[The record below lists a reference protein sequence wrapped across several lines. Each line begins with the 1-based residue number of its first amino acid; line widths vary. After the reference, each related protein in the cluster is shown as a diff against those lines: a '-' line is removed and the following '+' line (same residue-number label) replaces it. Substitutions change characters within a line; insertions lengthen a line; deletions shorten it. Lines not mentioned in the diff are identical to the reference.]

1 MSDKILAAVDIGS
14 SKVATIV
21 GVKSSESQDLRIIGF
36 HSSASKGVKKG
47 LIVDIDE
54 ITMAVEESVEKTE
67 RMAGHK
73 INQVFISVG
82 GPHISSLNSHGV
94 VAISNPQGEITEED
108 VNRAVDAARAIS
120 ISNTR
125 EVIEVMP
132 REYVVDGQAGIKNP
146 IGMTGIRLE
155 VDTHII
161 TASHT
166 NLKNLERCISE
177 LGLTNNGFIFA
188 GLASAQ
194 AVLTDTEKELGVAV
208 VDIGGGKTD
217 ICLYIEG
224 ALSYSSSIAVG
235 AKHITNDIA
244 VGLRVSLQSAEKI
257 KLHLSNFLQ
266 DQKNPLKK
274 DADVN
279 LSKLNLPENV
289 EAVTLKTLNDGIIMP
304 RLEEIYKLIAAEIE
318 ASGYSN
324 SIPSGLVISGGGAL
338 TAGMVEMGRKT
349 IGMPVRIGNPTNIT
363 GLVDELINP
372 QYATTVGLLLYG
384 QKNIISETGWKNF
397 NRILKDISFS
407 NSINQIKNFF
417 KQFIP

>member
-1 MSDKILAAVDIGS
+1 MDIGS

-324 SIPSGLVISGGGAL
+324 SIPSGLVICGGGAL

-349 IGMPVRIGNPTNIT
+349 IGMSIRVGNPTNIT
-363 GLVDELINP
+363 GLVDELISP

>member
-1 MSDKILAAVDIGS
+1 
-14 SKVATIV
+14 
-21 GVKSSESQDLRIIGF
+21 
-36 HSSASKGVKKG
+36 
-47 LIVDIDE
+47 
-54 ITMAVEESVEKTE
+54 
-67 RMAGHK
+67 
-73 INQVFISVG
+73 
-82 GPHISSLNSHGV
+82 
-94 VAISNPQGEITEED
+94 
-108 VNRAVDAARAIS
+108 
-120 ISNTR
+120 
-125 EVIEVMP
+125 MP

-257 KLHLSNFLQ
+257 KLYLSHFLQ

-338 TAGMVEMGRKT
+338 TAGLVEMGRKT
-349 IGMPVRIGNPTNIT
+349 IGMPVRVGNPTNIT
-363 GLVDELINP
+363 L
-372 QYATTVGLLLYG
+372 
-384 QKNIISETGWKNF
+384 
-397 NRILKDISFS
+397 
-407 NSINQIKNFF
+407 
-417 KQFIP
+417 